1 LQFLFSFQYQA
12 QFDEAGA
19 EQELCSIYIGR
30 CNGPVRINR
39 DEIVAWRWI
48 SPEALQA
55 ELAEPSGEQF
65 TPCFKLE
72 WERIWR
78 DHRGTALSEVG
89 LDPGSTPGAQ
99 VKLSRSAVVMTQLLS
114 NLAVRNDWLL
124 RRLFE
129 RAAAGR
135 PRVSL
140 SAPTAPFP
148 RNTF

>member
-48 SPEALQA
+48 SPEVLQA

-78 DHRGTALSEVG
+78 DHRAEL
-89 LDPGSTPGAQ
+89 
-99 VKLSRSAVVMTQLLS
+99 RS
-114 NLAVRNDWLL
+114 L
-124 RRLFE
+124 R
-129 RAAAGR
+129 
-135 PRVSL
+135 
-140 SAPTAPFP
+140 
-148 RNTF
+148 